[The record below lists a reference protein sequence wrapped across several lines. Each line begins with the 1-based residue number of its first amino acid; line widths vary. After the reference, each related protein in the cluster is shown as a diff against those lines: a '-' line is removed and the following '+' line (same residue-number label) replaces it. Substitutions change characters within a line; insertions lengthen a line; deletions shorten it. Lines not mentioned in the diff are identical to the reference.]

1 MSNPYVGEV
10 RMFAFAFTP
19 RNWARCIGQT
29 MTIQQNA
36 ALYSLL
42 GVQYGGNGS
51 TTFMLPDY
59 RGRTPLGRTT
69 TGAGQPAG
77 SPNYING
84 QAGGTETVTLTQAQ
98 IPSHTHVLSGVTTNG
113 NKVSPVSN
121 AFATPQPAGGNFYVP
136 SNDASKVELNS
147 ATVAISGGNQPH
159 NNMQPSLV
167 VQFAIALVGIYPSR
181 N

>member
-29 MTIQQNA
+29 MAIQQNA

-51 TTFMLPDY
+51 TNFNLPDY

-69 TGAGQPAG
+69 TGTGQPAG
-77 SPNYING
+77 SPNYTNG
-84 QAGGTETVTLTQAQ
+84 NIGGTENVTLTQAQ
-98 IPSHTHVLSGVTTNG
+98 IPSHTHGLFGVTTNG
-113 NKVSPVSN
+113 TKVSPVSN

-136 SNDASKVELNS
+136 SNDVSKVELNA

>member
-1 MSNPYVGEV
+1 
-10 RMFAFAFTP
+10 MFAFAFTP

-51 TTFMLPDY
+51 TNFNLPDY

-69 TGAGQPAG
+69 SGTGQP
-77 SPNYING
+77 NYANG
-84 QAGGTETVTLTQAQ
+84 NTGGTETVA
-98 IPSHTHVLSGVTTNG
+98 LSLDQMPPHNHSLLGVKDNG
-113 NKVSPVSN
+113 NRVIPVAN
-121 AFATPQPAGGNFYVP
+121 TFATTQPAGNFFYVP
-136 SNDASKVELNS
+136 ESEGNLVQLNA
-147 ATVAISGGNQPH
+147 ATVAPVGTGQPH

-167 VQFAIALVGIYPSR
+167 VQFAIALVGMYPSR

>member
-10 RMFAFAFTP
+10 RMFAFTFTP

-29 MTIQQNA
+29 MAIQQNA

-51 TTFMLPDY
+51 TNFNLPDY
-59 RGRTPLGRTT
+59 RGRTPLSRTT
-69 TGAGQPAG
+69 NMATQPAG
-77 SPNYING
+77 WPQYSNG
-84 QAGGTETVTLTQAQ
+84 NTGGTENVTLTQAQ
-98 IPSHTHVLSGVTTNG
+98 IPSHTHDLFGVTANG
-113 NKVSPVSN
+113 TKVSPVSN
-121 AFATPQPAGGNFYVP
+121 AFATPQPAGDNFYVP
-136 SNDASKVELNS
+136 PTDVKKVALNA
-147 ATVAISGGNQPH
+147 ATVAISGGDQPH

>member
-29 MTIQQNA
+29 MAIQQNA

-51 TTFMLPDY
+51 TNFNLPDY
-59 RGRTPLGRTT
+59 RGRTPLCRTT
-69 TGAGQPAG
+69 SGTGQPAG
-77 SPNYING
+77 SPNYVNG
-84 QAGGTETVTLTQAQ
+84 NTGGTETVALTLAQ
-98 IPSHTHVLSGVTTNG
+98 MPPHNHSLLGVTANG
-113 NKVSPVSN
+113 NKVTPVAN
-121 AFATPQPAGGNFYVP
+121 TFATTQPAGNLFYVP
-136 SNDASKVELNS
+136 GNEGNLVPLN
-147 ATVAISGGNQPH
+147 AGTVAIAGTGQSH

-167 VQFAIALVGIYPSR
+167 VQFAIALAGIYPSR

>member
-19 RNWARCIGQT
+19 RNWARCLGQT
-29 MTIQQNA
+29 MAIQQNA

-69 TGAGQPAG
+69 TGAGQPDE
-77 SPNYING
+77 SPNYTNG

-98 IPSHTHVLSGVTTNG
+98 IPSHTHELCGVTTNG

-136 SNDASKVELNS
+136 ANDISKVVLNT
-147 ATVAISGGNQPH
+147 ATVAFSGGAQPH

>member
-19 RNWARCIGQT
+19 RNWARCLGQT
-29 MTIQQNA
+29 MAIQQNA

-69 TGAGQPAG
+69 NGAGQPVG
-77 SPNYING
+77 WPNYNNG
-84 QAGGTETVTLTQAQ
+84 NTGGTEAVTLTEAQ
-98 IPSHTHVLSGVTTNG
+98 MPAHTHELFGVASNG
-113 NKVSPVSN
+113 TKVSPVSN

-136 SNDASKVELNS
+136 ANDANKVALNT